1 MPEPS
6 HRFRHMRTSETGLEG
21 LGIHP
26 GDMLL
31 IDVELRP
38 QPGCLVVATVNG
50 RFLARRWQRTSGM
63 VHLATG
69 GIAGPDFQY
78 THPREVDV
86 YGVITAV
93 IRTTWPVPK
102 RWLHRRT

>member
-6 HRFRHMRTSETGLEG
+6 HRFRQMRTSETGLEA

-63 VHLATG
+63 VHLSTCG
-69 GIAGPDFQY
+69 VAGPDFHY

-93 IRTTWPVPK
+93 IRTTWPVQK